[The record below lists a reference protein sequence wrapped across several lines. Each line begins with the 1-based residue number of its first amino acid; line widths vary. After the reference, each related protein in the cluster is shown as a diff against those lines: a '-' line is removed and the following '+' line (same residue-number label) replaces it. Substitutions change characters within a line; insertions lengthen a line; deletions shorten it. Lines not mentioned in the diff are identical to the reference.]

1 MKIISLVLMLVVSS
15 SLFSQQPLLTEEA
28 YLKKS
33 KSQKTAAWVLFG
45 GGLGMVSGGIAINLS
60 GGILNGNG
68 SKGLWLSYVGGATVL
83 SSIPL
88 FITASKNKRK
98 AALMSYKME
107 KLPVI
112 QQQGLVNSFV
122 PALSIRIPLSR

>member
-15 SLFSQQPLLTEEA
+15 SLFSQQPLLTEEE
-28 YLKKS
+28 YLRKS

-98 AALMSYKME
+98 AASLSMSNEKIQTLQKGSFAYK
-107 KLPVI
+107 
-112 QQQGLVNSFV
+112 FV
-122 PALSIRIPLSR
+122 PAVRLTIRL

>member
-15 SLFSQQPLLTEEA
+15 SLFSQQPLLTEEE
-28 YLKKS
+28 YLRKS

-98 AALMSYKME
+98 AASVSMSNEKIQTLQKGSFAYK
-107 KLPVI
+107 
-112 QQQGLVNSFV
+112 FV
-122 PALSIRIPLSR
+122 PAVRLTIRL